1 MVNTELKHI
10 GVVVLS
16 LWILL
21 VSCGGP
27 LAAASQNNETKPSPV
42 ENDEKIAVPTLQ
54 PTLAVETAA
63 GSCPV
68 TEPVWAKP
76 PEDSAV
82 VGSPDYGY
90 YYVNEDSSI
99 WASAWWNEAKE
110 YQLRASTEGVKVGW
124 FRPEGATLE
133 ITGQRLDAQAPP
145 LEAHAPCCYPT
156 RFQATGLAFPT
167 EGCWQVTAK
176 ADDSVLSFVVKVE
189 P

>member
-1 MVNTELKHI
+1 LVNTKLKPI

-21 VSCGGP
+21 VSCSGP
-27 LAAASQNNETKPSPV
+27 VAEAYKNDETIPAPV
-42 ENDEKIAVPTLQ
+42 ENDAKIMVPTQ
-54 PTLAVETAA
+54 KPTLAVQAKA

-68 TEPVWAKP
+68 TKPAWVKP
-76 PEDSAV
+76 PEDPAV
-82 VGSPDYGY
+82 DGSPGYGY

-110 YQLRASTEGVKVGW
+110 YQLRASKEGVKLGW

-133 ITGQRLDAQAPP
+133 ITGQRLDGQAPP
-145 LEAHAPCCYPT
+145 LDAHIPCCYPT

-176 ADDSVLSFVVKVE
+176 ADDSVLSFVVEVE